1 MHLWKSVLQILM
13 PKRVTVVISDELD
26 KKIRNLQA
34 KMIQSSTSNVSY
46 SGVINEIL
54 KKELK
59 K

>member
-1 MHLWKSVLQILM
+1 MS
-13 PKRVTVVISDELD
+13 KRVTVIISDDLD

-34 KMIQSSTSNVSY
+34 KMIQSSTNNVSY
-46 SGVINEIL
+46 SGVINHLL

>member
-1 MHLWKSVLQILM
+1 M

-46 SGVINEIL
+46 SGVINDIL

>member
-46 SGVINEIL
+46 SGVINDIL